1 MKRTHL
7 NERKQHNNHHTMN
20 ARQLI
25 SLQVISLITMIATA
39 GTLFENRI
47 VTLIFA
53 TAFFVFARCS
63 VYIST
68 NSTRLLR
75 ELEREKELCKA
86 KE

>member
-1 MKRTHL
+1 MKEPPL
-7 NERKQHNNHHTMN
+7 NERKQHKNHHTMN

-39 GTLFENRI
+39 GTLFESRI

-68 NSTRLLR
+68 NSARLLR
-75 ELEREKELCKA
+75 DLEREMDLCKA

>member
-1 MKRTHL
+1 MKNRPKGKETIL
-7 NERKQHNNHHTMN
+7 SHHTMN
-20 ARQLI
+20 ARLLI
-25 SLQVISLITMIATA
+25 SLQVISLIAMIATV
-39 GTLFENRI
+39 GNLFENRI

-63 VYIST
+63 VYISI
-68 NSTRLLR
+68 NSARLLR